1 MPFVAPKLIESA
13 RVCVRPVSESD
24 LSSLLAINGDEEV
37 VRFLGHAPWQAMAD
51 AEAWFA
57 RISKLQASGSALEFV
72 ITARETG
79 SVIGRCGL
87 FDFEEVNAHA
97 ALGYILGRAHW
108 GQGYMREA
116 LTVLIH
122 SVFSEM
128 GLRRLEANVEAQ
140 NTASAALLQRLGFT
154 QEGVLRERWIS
165 KGETM
170 DAEVYGL
177 LRHEWSHFSGAANA
191 PTSAGAESVGAS
203 NNPMRRANLE
213 DIPAIAR
220 IHRSAFFTAMPDI
233 PALHTPEED
242 VAFYSN
248 VVFPK
253 SEMWVAEQAGSVTG
267 FIAFRPGWVD
277 HLYVL
282 PDHQRRGIGSSL
294 LALAQASADSVR
306 LWTFQCNEGARRFY
320 ERTGFH
326 IERETAGANNEE
338 RQPDMLYLWERKGV
352 GMPEPK

>member
-24 LSSLLAINGDEEV
+24 LPSLLAINGDEEV
-37 VRFLGHAPWQAMAD
+37 VRFLGHAPWQVMAD

-57 RISKLQASGSALEFV
+57 RISKLQASRSALEFV

-87 FDFEEVNAHA
+87 FDFEEVDAHA
-97 ALGYILGRAHW
+97 ALGYVLGRAHW
-108 GQGYMREA
+108 RRGYMREA
-116 LTVLIH
+116 LAVLIH
-122 SVFSEM
+122 SAFSEM
-128 GLRRLEANVEAQ
+128 GLRRLEARVEAQ
-140 NTASAALLQRLGFT
+140 NTASATLLRRLGFT
-154 QEGVLRERWIS
+154 KEGVLRERWIS

-177 LRHEWSHFSGAANA
+177 LRHEWSHFSGAAIA
-191 PTSAGAESVGAS
+191 PASAGAVSVDAS
-203 NNPMRRANLE
+203 NNLQRRANLE
-213 DIPAIAR
+213 DMPVIAR
-220 IHRSAFFTAMPDI
+220 IHRLAFFTAMPDM
-233 PALHTPEED
+233 PVLHTPEED

-248 VVFPK
+248 VLFPK
-253 SEMWVAEQAGSVTG
+253 SEMWVAEQAGSITG

-277 HLYVL
+277 HLYVH
-282 PDHQRRGIGSSL
+282 PDHQRRGIGRTL

-306 LWTFQCNEGARRFY
+306 LWTFQCNQGARRFY
-320 ERTGFH
+320 ERHGFC
-326 IERETAGANNEE
+326 IERETDGANNEE
-338 RQPDMLYLWERKGV
+338 CQPDVLYLWERKGE